1 MISKLDEMAPKDSI
15 IASNSSSYTISEIIA
30 GLNMRDASRI
40 VSAHSYWPPETAA
53 IEIMGHE
60 KTDPEV
66 VSLLLD
72 QCKRHNFSPFH
83 VKKDSMGYIYNR

>member
-1 MISKLDEMAPKDSI
+1 MITKLDEMAPKDSI

-30 GLNMRDASRI
+30 GLNLRDASRI
-40 VSAHSYWPPETAA
+40 VSAHSYWPPETSA

-60 KTDPEV
+60 TTDPAAV
-66 VSLLLD
+66 TLLLD
-72 QCKRHNFSPFH
+72 ECQRHGFSPFH